1 VKTAHDAARRAG
13 DGSRRLGISPAL
25 INDAFVV
32 FALGLFGVMWV
43 EMWLRAKRL
52 RNETPG
58 TASAEERD

>member
-1 VKTAHDAARRAG
+1 MLRGGLEMEADAWV
-13 DGSRRLGISPAL
+13 ISPAL